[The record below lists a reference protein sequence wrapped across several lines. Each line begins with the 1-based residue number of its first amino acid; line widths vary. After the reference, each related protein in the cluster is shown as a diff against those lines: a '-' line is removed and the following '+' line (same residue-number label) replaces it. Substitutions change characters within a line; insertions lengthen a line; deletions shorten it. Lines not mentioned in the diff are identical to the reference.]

1 MQEWTQEEA
10 IAYECA
16 CEAITHL
23 RAILT
28 GEIEEELEKPKPDKA
43 HLQNLYEESSRLFRE
58 RAELQI
64 KDHTEIARI
73 RSQYGARVREWFSS
87 HRPVAAGA

>member
-1 MQEWTQEEA
+1 MQQWTQDEA

-28 GEIEEELEKPKPDKA
+28 GEIAKESRKPCPDEQKLNDLHA
-43 HLQNLYEESSRLFRE
+43 ERSRLFRE
-58 RAELQI
+58 RAGLHVADQAKISRVRAEYG
-64 KDHTEIARI
+64 ARI
-73 RSQYGARVREWFSS
+73 RSWIAEHQTM
-87 HRPVAAGA
+87 AA

>member
-1 MQEWTQEEA
+1 MQQWTQDEA

-28 GEIEEELEKPKPDKA
+28 GEIAKESRKSHPDEQRLKD
-43 HLQNLYEESSRLFRE
+43 LYAERSQLFRE
-58 RAELQI
+58 RAELHVTDQAKI
-64 KDHTEIARI
+64 SRIRADYGARI
-73 RSQYGARVREWFSS
+73 RSWIAEHQA
-87 HRPVAAGA
+87 VAA

>member
-28 GEIEEELEKPKPDKA
+28 GEIEEELKKPNPNKA
-43 HLQNLYEESSRLFRE
+43 HLQNLHEESSQLFRE
-58 RAELQI
+58 RAGLQI

-73 RSQYGARVREWFSS
+73 RFQYGAHVREWLYT
-87 HRPVAAGA
+87 HRPVATGA

>member
-1 MQEWTQEEA
+1 MQQWTQDEA

-28 GEIEEELEKPKPDKA
+28 GEIAKEAKKSCPDKQR
-43 HLQNLYEESSRLFRE
+43 LNELYAERSQLFRE
-58 RAELQI
+58 RAALHVTDQAKI
-64 KDHTEIARI
+64 SQVRTRYGARI
-73 RSQYGARVREWFSS
+73 RSWIAEHQDI
-87 HRPVAAGA
+87 AA

>member
-28 GEIEEELEKPKPDKA
+28 GEIEEELKKPNPDKV
-43 HLQNLYEESSRLFRE
+43 HLQKLHEESSQLFRE
-58 RAELQI
+58 RTELQI
-64 KDHTEIARI
+64 KDHAEIAHI
-73 RSQYGARVREWFSS
+73 RSQYGARVRKWLSS
-87 HRPVAAGA
+87 HRPVSVGA

>member
-1 MQEWTQEEA
+1 MQEWTQDEA

-28 GEIEEELEKPKPDKA
+28 GEIAKESKKSRPDENR
-43 HLQNLYEESSRLFRE
+43 LNDLYAERSRLFRE
-58 RAELQI
+58 RAGLHVTNQA
-64 KDHTEIARI
+64 EISRVRAEYGARI
-73 RSQYGARVREWFSS
+73 RSWIAEHQAM
-87 HRPVAAGA
+87 AA